1 MTASTWSK
9 SLKSEYYRIGEI
21 VRPHGIRGDVKLE
34 PSTDDLSRFRELKQA
49 YLERG
54 TSVSPVA
61 LSHVRLL
68 PAAVV
73 LHIEGVETPEQAEQL
88 RGAFLCVDRGHTVQL
103 PDGSFFISD
112 LIGCEVS
119 DTEGKEYGPVTAV
132 YRTKANDVYEI
143 GNGKLMVP
151 ALRAVLHSVD
161 PEANRIV
168 LDAEVLRE
176 VGLFED

>member
-21 VRPHGIRGDVKLE
+21 VRPHGIRG
-34 PSTDDLSRFRELKQA
+34 
-49 YLERG
+49 
-54 TSVSPVA
+54 
-61 LSHVRLL
+61 
-68 PAAVV
+68 
-73 LHIEGVETPEQAEQL
+73 EQAEQL

-143 GNGKLMVP
+143 GNEKLMVP